1 MPKKFPDFDKNVFIN
16 CPFDREYLSL
26 LKPLLFAV
34 IDCGLEPRL
43 ASERSDSGEERIKKI
58 KEMIRESRY
67 SIHDLSRMEPI
78 KIGELPRFNMP
89 FELGLDFGGRYF
101 GPKALARKRCLILE
115 KERDRFQKVLSDI
128 SGSDILAHNSD
139 PEKLVQNV
147 RNWIFDIVRKNIRS
161 GTKIWQRYNK
171 FLSSFESS
179 ARDEGFT
186 QKDIDEMPMAE
197 FIYFIKSWIEGN
209 P

>member
-1 MPKKFPDFDKNVFIN
+1 MPKKLPNFNKNTFIN
-16 CPFDREYLSL
+16 CPFDKEYLPL
-26 LKPLLFAV
+26 LKPLLFTV
-34 IDCGLEPRL
+34 IECGLEPRI

-58 KEMIRESRY
+58 RELITECRY

-78 KIGELPRFNMP
+78 KAGDLPRFNMP

-101 GPKALARKRCLILE
+101 GPKALTRKRCLILE
-115 KERDRFQKVLSDI
+115 KERYRFQKVLSDI
-128 SGSDILAHNSD
+128 SGSDIRAHNSD
-139 PEKLVQNV
+139 PETLVRNV
-147 RNWIFDIVRKNIRS
+147 RNWIFDNVRQGIRS

-179 ARDEGFT
+179 VKDEGFT
-186 QKDIDEMPMAE
+186 KKDIDEMPVAE
-197 FIYFIKSWIEGN
+197 FIYFIKSWIDGN